1 MQVEAGESGNGAQG
15 YRHLKT
21 DSRKGGWKVTGRFA
35 RKLFPL
41 YLRSR
46 VEYEGGNYAQ

>member
-1 MQVEAGESGNGAQG
+1 MQAEAGESDDGAKS

-21 DSRKGGWKVTGRFA
+21 GSQKSGSKVMRRFA
-35 RKLFPL
+35 RKLVPS
-41 YLRSR
+41 YLQSR

>member
-1 MQVEAGESGNGAQG
+1 MQVEAGESDDSASS

-21 DSRKGGWKVTGRFA
+21 DSRKRRLEVTGRFA
-35 RKLFPL
+35 RELVPS
-41 YLRSR
+41 YLQSR